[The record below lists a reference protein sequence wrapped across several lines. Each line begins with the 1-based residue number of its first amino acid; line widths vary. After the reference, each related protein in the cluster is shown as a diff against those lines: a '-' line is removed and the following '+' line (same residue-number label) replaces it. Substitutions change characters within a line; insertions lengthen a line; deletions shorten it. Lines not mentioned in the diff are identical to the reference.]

1 MNSLG
6 YSFALDAKTVPPRES
21 RTDLAEIAAET
32 ALKARKIIDERR
44 IRDWI
49 NNRDVENAM
58 LNDLDDLMFS
68 VKGRYDL
75 PLTGTD
81 IDELLESIIRV
92 TKRRETQS

>member
-1 MNSLG
+1 MSPWFPTQSE
-6 YSFALDAKTVPPRES
+6 YDPPAEDS
-21 RTDLAEIAAET
+21 RKDLAAIAAET
-32 ALKARKIIDERR
+32 ALKARKIIDDKK
-44 IRDWI
+44 IRDWT
-49 NNRDVENAM
+49 NNRDVENSM

-75 PLTGTD
+75 PLSGAD